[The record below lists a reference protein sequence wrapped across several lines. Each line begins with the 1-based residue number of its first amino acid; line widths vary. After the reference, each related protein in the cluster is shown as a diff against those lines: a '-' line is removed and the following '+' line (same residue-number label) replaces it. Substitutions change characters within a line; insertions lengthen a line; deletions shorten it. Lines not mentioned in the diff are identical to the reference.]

1 MSELI
6 QWTNHNLENRIIHP
20 IIVIAIFVVHFLAI
34 HPFQDGNGRLS
45 RLLTNLL
52 LLKSGYHYVMYSSLE
67 SIIEENKSS
76 YYLAL
81 RKTQITINTDNPNY
95 DDFIMFFINSLEKQK
110 LRLEY
115 KINQLKLNINTID
128 NEKQQSHNKL
138 NASITINLNELPE
151 TAMNIYKL
159 FENMDRVT
167 IKYLK
172 NNIEA
177 TESKIK
183 RALALLQ
190 ERNLIK
196 KYGVTN
202 GCWYVKQ

>member
-1 MSELI
+1 
-6 QWTNHNLENRIIHP
+6 
-20 IIVIAIFVVHFLAI
+20 
-34 HPFQDGNGRLS
+34 
-45 RLLTNLL
+45 
-52 LLKSGYHYVMYSSLE
+52 
-67 SIIEENKSS
+67 
-76 YYLAL
+76 
-81 RKTQITINTDNPNY
+81 
-95 DDFIMFFINSLEKQK
+95 MFFINSLEKQK